1 MGTVTACHLQ
11 KTGRFLQ
18 VLVSL
23 LLLTAAST
31 VPVARSEIDGS
42 LPTVAEMATR
52 LDALEADE
60 TLSAQ
65 QRDRIRAEYQGVLES
80 LRAIARHQERLRQL
94 QREAAEAPAKIRKI
108 ERELADD
115 RASPTIGVDVP
126 YETLDQLFSEAQLD
140 LRAARARAAAVK
152 QEVDALEKAPI
163 DMQEA
168 IASALAA
175 HETLARQLADLAASR
190 ATTPEQHARQ
200 LALKARLAEKDAQLQ
215 ALHGERETLQP
226 RLDLARA
233 NVRLANAEV
242 ENVERRLAKLEDLLS
257 GRRSDVVGR
266 LRAEA
271 LQLRMQAD
279 DAPEVLARQLRIN
292 AEAAENLATRI
303 AKLGEIAAEQRELRN
318 RIEELRELR
327 ATTAGQ
333 LEIAQLGGALG
344 RVLHQQ
350 RRELANLTPS
360 PRNQRQRAEAL
371 ALARLDQLQLR
382 ARMKADYRVEHRLAE
397 YLQGVPDAERTALEA
412 SLREQLRHG
421 LERLEQLD
429 RVYTAYITDLVSLDQ
444 LERELD
450 VLAEDYAGLLNRDLV
465 WIADAPR
472 PSWNWPLAAVQPLT
486 LLLDGELWWQLA
498 ASLARGWERRPLL
511 LGLTALLVLGA
522 FGYRRR
528 LRRWLLRLAE
538 ISKDP
543 DRGGFSAALGALL
556 VTVGL
561 ALPVPMALAL
571 VALLLAVGEEVHG
584 PSAAL
589 AQGLGEAAVVTAI
602 LAFIRT
608 LCRDQ
613 GLLDGHLGW
622 RPEMRRMLTRGLYWV
637 SPVLP
642 ICVLVMGVT
651 SAAGQHTDTLGRAAF
666 VLGAVAV
673 AKFVWTTLHPETGVP
688 SGYFVQARRHGWLW
702 NFRQLWLGILTLLPV
717 SFGILALFG
726 AYFTAQQLA
735 VRFCATLL
743 LVGWVVVLRQMA
755 LHGLS
760 RFEQRLARRQALAR
774 RDAARQRKKEGESQG
789 ESTIE
794 ITDTR
799 AVDVGSVNQ
808 QVRAFLRIA
817 VWLLLGVGLW
827 WVWADLLPALRALQE
842 IVLWEY
848 LSGSGETAAI
858 RAVTAAGVGL
868 ALLVAAGTYLAARN
882 LPGLLEVAI
891 LQRLEVDAGARYAAN
906 AISRYLIIVVGVLV
920 VINMLGMEWNRLQWL
935 VAALGVGLGFG
946 LQEIVGN
953 FVSGLII
960 LFERPFRI
968 GDTVTVGSVSGTVT
982 RINIRATTITDWDRK
997 ELIVPNKAF
1006 ITDQVV
1012 NWTLS
1017 DPVLRVI
1024 VRVGI
1029 AYGSDTILARRLLLE
1044 TAEANSRALR
1054 DPAPQVWFMGFGDSS
1069 LNFEVRVFVMGLP
1082 EILPVTHE
1090 LHEAID
1096 QTFRKHG
1103 IEIAFP
1109 QRDLHLRSLEPRVAE
1124 LLRGQPQSLPTADK
1138 GA

>member
-1 MGTVTACHLQ
+1 MATMTACHLRNR
-11 KTGRFLQ
+11 GSFFQ

-23 LLLTAAST
+23 LIMTAASA
-31 VPVARSEIDGS
+31 VPMARSEIEER
-42 LPTVAEMATR
+42 LPTAAEMTAR
-52 LDALEADE
+52 LEALEGDE
-60 TLSAQ
+60 TLSTQ
-65 QRDRIRAEYQGVLES
+65 QRDRIRVEYQGVMES
-80 LRAIARHQERLRQL
+80 LRAIARHQERLGQL
-94 QREAAEAPAKIRKI
+94 RGEATEAPAKIRQI
-108 ERELADD
+108 ERKLAENGSSRPIDVA
-115 RASPTIGVDVP
+115 AS
-126 YETLDQLFSEAQLD
+126 YETLDQLLSETQVD
-140 LRAARARAAAVK
+140 LRAARARAAAAK
-152 QEVDALEKAPI
+152 QEVGALENAPMDVQAAI
-163 DMQEA
+163 ASVLAEREA
-168 IASALAA
+168 IA
-175 HETLARQLADLAASR
+175 RQLTELTTAR
-190 ATTPEQHARQ
+190 AIAPEQQAHQ
-200 LALKARLAEKDAQLQ
+200 LALKAELAEKDAHLQ
-215 ALHGERETLQP
+215 ALQAERESVQP

-233 NVRLANAEV
+233 NHRLANAEA
-242 ENVERRLAKLEDLLS
+242 ESAEHRLVKLEDLLS
-257 GRRSDVVGR
+257 GRRSGVVGR
-266 LRAEA
+266 LRTEA

-292 AEAAENLATRI
+292 AEVAEELAARI
-303 AKLGEIAAEQRELRN
+303 AKLGEIAGEQRELRN

-327 ATTAGQ
+327 ATTEGQ

-350 RRELANLTPS
+350 RRQLANLTPS
-360 PRNQRQRAEAL
+360 PRNQRERAETL

-382 ARMKADYRVEHRLAE
+382 ARMKADERIEQRLAE
-397 YLQGVPDAERTALEA
+397 YLQGVPDAERAALKA
-412 SLREQLRHG
+412 PLREQLRQG
-421 LERLEQLD
+421 LERAEQLD
-429 RVYTAYITDLVSLDQ
+429 RVYTAYVTDLAALDQ

-450 VLAEDYAGLLNRDLV
+450 ILAEDYAGLLNRDLV

-472 PSWNWPLAAVQPLT
+472 PSWNWPLAVVQPLT

-498 ASLARGWERRPLL
+498 SSLAHGWERRPLL
-511 LGLTALLVLGA
+511 LGLTSLLVLGA
-522 FGYRRR
+522 FSYRRR
-528 LRRWLLRLAE
+528 LRHWLLRLAE
-538 ISKDP
+538 NSRDP
-543 DRGGFSAALGALL
+543 DRGGFSTAVSALL
-556 VTVGL
+556 VTLGL
-561 ALPVPMALAL
+561 ALPMPAVLAFA
-571 VALLLAVGEEVHG
+571 ALLLAAGGEAHN

-602 LAFIRT
+602 LAFIRA
-608 LCRDQ
+608 LCRDH
-613 GLLDGHLGW
+613 GLLDGHLDW
-622 RPEMRRMLTRGLYWV
+622 RPEVRRALIRGLYWV

-642 ICVLVMGVT
+642 ICVLVMGIT

-666 VLGAVAV
+666 VLGAIAV
-673 AKFVWTTLHPETGVP
+673 ARFVWTALHPETGVL
-688 SGYFVQARRHGWLW
+688 SGYFVQARQHGWQW
-702 NFRQLWLGILTLLPV
+702 NFRRLWLGVLTLLPV
-717 SFGILALFG
+717 SFGVLALFG

-743 LVGWVVVLRQMA
+743 LVGSIVVLRQIV
-755 LHGLS
+755 LHGLA

-774 RDAARQRKKEGESQG
+774 RDAARQRKKEGEAQG

-794 ITDTR
+794 ITDTQS
-799 AVDVGSVNQ
+799 VDVGSINQ
-808 QVRAFLRIA
+808 QVRAFLRIG
-817 VWLLLGVGLW
+817 VWLLLGIGLW
-827 WVWADLLPALRALQE
+827 WVWADLLPALGALQK

-848 LSGSGETAAI
+848 LSGSGDTATVAV
-858 RAVTAAGVGL
+858 VTAAGVGL
-868 ALLVAAGTYLAARN
+868 ALLVAVITYLAARN

-906 AISRYLIIVVGVLV
+906 AMSRYLITVVGVLV

-982 RINIRATTITDWDRK
+982 RIHIRATTITDWDRK

-1029 AYGSDTILARRLLLE
+1029 AYGSDTIMARRLLME
-1044 TAEANSRALR
+1044 TAEANARALR

-1069 LNFEVRVFVMGLP
+1069 LDFEMRVFVMGLP

-1096 QTFRKHG
+1096 QVFRKHG
-1103 IEIAFP
+1103 VEIAFP

-1124 LLRGQPQSLPTADK
+1124 LLRGQSLPTIPADR
-1138 GA
+1138 G